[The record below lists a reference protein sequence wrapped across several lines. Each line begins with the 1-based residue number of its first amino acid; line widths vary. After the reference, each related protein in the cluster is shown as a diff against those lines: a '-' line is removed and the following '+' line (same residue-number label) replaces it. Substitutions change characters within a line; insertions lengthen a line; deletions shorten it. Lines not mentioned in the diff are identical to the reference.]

1 MPPGPDPQVN
11 LQVVEQ
17 ERRRLGQR
25 LEEVSRLCE
34 ADVPPVVF
42 YGELL
47 KRLLESLAA
56 PAGAVWTRTPQGNLQ
71 IQYQVNLQ
79 QIGLDQSDEVR
90 QSHGEL
96 LRLAVAQGKPMDV
109 PPRSG
114 VGAAE
119 EGKPSAGN
127 TTDYLLLI
135 VPILLNDQ
143 VDGLIE
149 VWQQPNRPVA
159 AVPGF
164 LQYMHLMA
172 ELASRYQRRQMLRQ
186 MTGQEQL
193 WTQLETFARQVHGSL
208 KPLEVAFQVAND
220 GRRLIECD
228 RVSVAVRYGGRRVH
242 RGRQRRRC
250 RRETL
255 QRRAPHAQALP
266 ARPALGREARLQ
278 RHARRQPAAP
288 GAQGPGRL
296 PGGKPEQAAWP

>member
-1 MPPGPDPQVN
+1 MTPGPDPQLN

-42 YGELL
+42 YGEML

-71 IQYQVNLQ
+71 IQYQVKLKE
-79 QIGLDQSDEVR
+79 IGLDQSDEVR

-96 LRLAVAQGKPMDV
+96 LRLAVAHGKPMDV

-114 VGAAE
+114 VGQPE

-127 TTDYLLLI
+127 TTDFLLLI

-143 VDGLIE
+143 VTGLIE
-149 VWQQPNRPVA
+149 VWQQPNRPPA

-164 LQYMHLMA
+164 KQYMTLMA
-172 ELASRYQRRQMLRQ
+172 ELS
-186 MTGQEQL
+186 
-193 WTQLETFARQVHGSL
+193 
-208 KPLEVAFQVAND
+208 
-220 GRRLIECD
+220 GR
-228 RVSVAVRYGGRRVH
+228 
-242 RGRQRRRC
+242 
-250 RRETL
+250 
-255 QRRAPHAQALP
+255 
-266 ARPALGREARLQ
+266 
-278 RHARRQPAAP
+278 
-288 GAQGPGRL
+288 
-296 PGGKPEQAAWP
+296 